1 MASSLMGGRL
11 DVRRL
16 SGELHEMLHAD
27 FCGQEIV
34 MNTAQSP

>member
-1 MASSLMGGRL
+1 MTSSLMGGL

-16 SGELHEMLHAD
+16 SGELHEMLHAN
-27 FCGQEIV
+27 FYGQEIV